1 MHSNGSYELLL
12 MNEHSVWQVN
22 PVCRVIS
29 SLWLSVAV
37 NESHLI
43 TGTWMRRS
51 REQRPRRLRH
61 MPGGQAVFLQQILVG
76 CGFAEYV
83 ADANAPHGR
92 GKPLS

>member
-12 MNEHSVWQVN
+12 VNKHSEVN

-43 TGTWMRRS
+43 TGIWMRRS

-61 MPGGQAVFLQQILVG
+61 VPGG
-76 CGFAEYV
+76 
-83 ADANAPHGR
+83 
-92 GKPLS
+92 